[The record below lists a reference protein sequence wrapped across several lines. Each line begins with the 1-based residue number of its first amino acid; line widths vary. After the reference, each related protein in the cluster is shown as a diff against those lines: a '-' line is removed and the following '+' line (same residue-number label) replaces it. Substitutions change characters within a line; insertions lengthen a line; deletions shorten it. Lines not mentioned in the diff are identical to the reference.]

1 MQSFRERVMEQS
13 NDMLCFELET
23 KLAKSGSGNVDQE
36 TIRQHTDLLL
46 IEAKRLYEYG
56 YITKHE
62 YHLLKIACEKHDY
75 GKINEIMQKRM
86 HTHKAFREDKEV
98 QHNILSALFVH
109 REDVETDDD
118 YLAVLYA
125 VLFHHDNRYFSERFT
140 TMLRPESS
148 AQELVEE
155 FLSQYN
161 NMGAVRP
168 RRKHLKGIDQFLNTL
183 DISSAS
189 NPDLYCLTIKL
200 KGLLHKCDYSASAHI
215 QCEYQNDFLL
225 EKLESS
231 RTFDWNELQLFALNH
246 GGENLIAIAPTGSGK
261 TEAGLLW
268 AGNHKCFFILPLKTA
283 INAIYNR
290 IKNDIIKDREGIEER
305 VALLHSDMQ
314 SYYLNDRKQEAV
326 AYDDDTWLLHSLRSK
341 QMALPVTVAT
351 LDQIFDFVLKFY
363 GFEHKLSTLSYSKII
378 IDEIQ
383 MYSPELLAYLIYGI
397 KYIVSLGGKVAILTA
412 TLPPFVQDELKKI
425 FGSEVA
431 EKDFS
436 KLGKTR
442 HNVKIELNHLNSGDI
457 LHKWHELG
465 DKESRKVLVICNCI
479 ETAQRIYK
487 DVKEQLQ
494 QEDVEVH
501 LFHSHFTKCDRT
513 QKEEQ
518 IQAVGKTYDSNHNI
532 NAMHQIWIATSVVE
546 ASLDIDFDYLFT
558 ELLELFSLFQRL
570 GRVNRKGVKD
580 ISVCNCYIYTELQDG
595 PSRCFGKKTGFK
607 FVDDDIYCL
616 SKEALLT
623 LWPGTILD
631 EERKTELIHIFLSTN
646 RLSHTNYIEKYHK
659 TIEWLEELYINE
671 KDKCPIREI
680 ENIDMIPYT
689 VYEQHKEE
697 IEAAERVLETAQPL
711 DLSERIKFMEQIKQY
726 TVSVSRYRIQEN
738 GDWEKRTKIERHI
751 KLGRHIKIPVVHCQY
766 DCEFGLAKIYKNDKL
781 SFSDRCL

>member
-1 MQSFRERVMEQS
+1 MERS
-13 NDMLCFELET
+13 NDALSFELET
-23 KLAKSGSGNVDQE
+23 KLAKSANGNVNEE

-56 YITKHE
+56 YITEHE

-75 GKINEIMQKRM
+75 GKINKMMQERM
-86 HTHKAFREDKEV
+86 YTHKAFREDKEV

-109 REDVETDDD
+109 HEDVQTDDD

-125 VLFHHDNRYFSERFT
+125 VLFHHDNRYSSDRFT
-140 TMLRPESS
+140 TMLRPGSS
-148 AQELVEE
+148 VKTLIEA
-155 FLSQYN
+155 FLNQYN
-161 NMGAVRP
+161 NMGAARP
-168 RRKHLKGIDQFLNTL
+168 HVKYLIQIDTFLDAL
-183 DISSAS
+183 DVLSDPEA
-189 NPDLYCLTIKL
+189 DMYCTMIKL

-215 QCEYQNDFLL
+215 QCEYRNDFLL

-231 RTFDWNELQLFALNH
+231 RTFEWNELQLFALNH
-246 GGENLIAIAPTGSGK
+246 GEQNLIAIAPTGSGK

-283 INAIYNR
+283 INAIYDR
-290 IKNDIIKDREGIEER
+290 IKNDIIQDRAGIEER

-314 SYYLNDRKQEAV
+314 SYYLNDRKQEAA
-326 AYDDDTWLLHSLRSK
+326 AYDDDTWLLHALRSK

-351 LDQIFDFVLKFY
+351 LDQIFDFVLEFY
-363 GFEHKLSTLSYSKII
+363 GYEHKLSTLSYSKVI

-383 MYSPELLAYLIYGI
+383 MYSPELLAYLIHGI
-397 KYIVSLGGKVAILTA
+397 KYIVSLGGKVAVLTA
-412 TLPPFVQDELKKI
+412 TLPPFVRDELKKI

-457 LHKWHELG
+457 LHKWYELG

-487 DVKEQLQ
+487 EVKEQLQ
-494 QEDVEVH
+494 QEDVEIH
-501 LFHSHFTKCDRT
+501 LLHSHFTKCDRT

-580 ISVCNCYIYTELQDG
+580 INEYNCYVYTELQDG
-595 PSRCFGKKTGFK
+595 PRRYFEKEKTGFK
-607 FVDDDIYCL
+607 FVDNDIYCL

-631 EERKTELIHIFLSTN
+631 EERKTELINIFLSTN
-646 RLSHTNYIEKYHK
+646 RLSHTDYIEKYNQ
-659 TIEWLEELYINE
+659 TIKWLKELYINE
-671 KDKCPIREI
+671 KEKCPIREI

-689 VYEQHKEE
+689 VYEQNKEE
-697 IEAAERVLETAQPL
+697 IEAAEHLLGSVQPL

-726 TVSVSRYRIQEN
+726 TVSVSKYKIQEN
-738 GDWEKRTKIERHI
+738 GDWESRTKIDKHI
-751 KLGRHIKIPVVHCQY
+751 KLGRHIKIPIVHCQY
-766 DCEFGLAKIYKNDKL
+766 DCEFGLDKIYKNDKL
-781 SFSDRCL
+781 TFSDRCL

>member
-1 MQSFRERVMEQS
+1 MEQPNNALS
-13 NDMLCFELET
+13 FELET
-23 KLAKSGSGNVDQE
+23 KLAKSGNGNVDEE

-56 YITKHE
+56 YITEHE
-62 YHLLKIACEKHDY
+62 YYLLKIACEKHDY
-75 GKINEIMQKRM
+75 GKINKMMQERM
-86 HTHKAFREDKEV
+86 RRRKAFREDKEV

-118 YLAVLYA
+118 YLVVLYA
-125 VLFHHDNRYFSERFT
+125 VLFHHDNRYSSERFT

-155 FLSQYN
+155 FLNQYSS
-161 NMGAVRP
+161 MGAVRP
-168 RRKHLKGIDQFLNTL
+168 RRKRLKEIDQFLNTL
-183 DISSAS
+183 DVLSDPKA
-189 NPDLYCLTIKL
+189 DMYCTMIKL

-215 QCEYQNDFLL
+215 QCEYRSDFLL
-225 EKLESS
+225 GKLESS
-231 RTFDWNELQLFALNH
+231 RTFEWNELQLFALEH
-246 GGENLIAIAPTGSGK
+246 GGHNLIAIAPTGSGK

-283 INAIYNR
+283 INAIYDR
-290 IKNDIIKDREGIEER
+290 IKNDIIQDRTGIEER

-326 AYDDDTWLLHSLRSK
+326 TYDDDAWLLHALRSK

-397 KYIVSLGGKVAILTA
+397 KYIVSLGGKVAVLTA
-412 TLPPFVQDELKKI
+412 TLPPFVRDELKKI

-442 HNVKIELNHLNSGDI
+442 HNVKIALNHLNSGDI

-487 DVKEQLQ
+487 EVKEQLQ
-494 QEDVEVH
+494 QEDVEIH
-501 LFHSHFTKCDRT
+501 LLHSHFTKCDRT
-513 QKEEQ
+513 HKEEQ

-580 ISVCNCYIYTELQDG
+580 INECNCYVYTELQDG
-595 PSRCFGKKTGFK
+595 PLKCFKNTTEFK
-607 FVDDDIYCL
+607 FVDNDIYRL

-623 LWPGTILD
+623 LWPGTILT
-631 EERKTELIHIFLSTN
+631 EERKTELINTFLSTE
-646 RLSHTNYIEKYHK
+646 RLKDTGYIEKYHE
-659 TIEWLEELYINE
+659 TIKGLKELYINE
-671 KDKCPIREI
+671 KEKCQIREI
-680 ENIDMIPYT
+680 ENIDIIPYT

-697 IEAAERVLETAQPL
+697 IEAAEHVLETVQPL

-726 TVSVSRYRIQEN
+726 TVSVNRYRIQEN
-738 GDWEKRTKIERHI
+738 GDWESRTKIDRHI

-766 DCEFGLAKIYKNDKL
+766 DCEFGLGKIYKNDKL
-781 SFSDRCL
+781 TFSDRCL